1 MQWRRVVA
9 AHALAAVLVFE
20 GLLTPLALGLALLL
34 GLEPWADLR
43 PSARVLPAALAAT
56 LPLVAGLAVLGAA
69 RPGWFREIEALV
81 RPLLDELFRGRG
93 PGTTAIAVI
102 AVSALAG
109 LGEELLFRGV
119 VQAGLATITGPW
131 AAVVLGAFVFGL
143 AHWLSRAYFVL
154 ATCMGL
160 YLGALYQLGG
170 DLLLPVLAH
179 GLYDALAIVYLLQ
192 RDHGGP
198 QQGPGAAP

>member
-1 MQWRRVVA
+1 MEWRRIVA

-34 GLEPWADLR
+34 DLSPWADLR
-43 PSARVLPAALAAT
+43 PSAQLLAAAVAAT
-56 LPLVAGLAVLGAA
+56 VPPVAGLAAMAAA

-81 RPLLDELFRGRG
+81 RPLLEALFRGRG
-93 PGTTAIAVI
+93 PGAGIAVI

-119 VQAGLATITGPW
+119 VQAGLAAVTGPW
-131 AAVVLGAFVFGL
+131 VAVGLGAVVFGL
-143 AHWLSRAYFVL
+143 AHYLTRAYFVL

-160 YLGALYQLGG
+160 YLGALYQLSGN
-170 DLLLPVLAH
+170 LLLPVLAH
-179 GLYDALAIVYLLQ
+179 GLYDALAIAYLLQ
-192 RDHGGP
+192 RDGGEP
-198 QQGPGAAP
+198 RGV